1 MLGLGDTGG
10 LAFGWWGTGEAALSA
25 QLPAPGVLAV
35 GWAPP
40 KWALAPGGALDD
52 AGPDSGPHRWIPI
65 PSGTSCTRPM
75 QPAGPPAASPTSPSK

>member
-40 KWALAPGGALDD
+40 KWAPAPVGGL
-52 AGPDSGPHRWIPI
+52 W
-65 PSGTSCTRPM
+65 
-75 QPAGPPAASPTSPSK
+75 